1 MIAPT
6 TGLLDR
12 LARPSIAV
20 LGARWSSFKLLG
32 FLGAALGIA
41 LAIWLASQRGLSV
54 LTVAIVSAVALG
66 LAVALYAFTWKLAGT
81 QRLVFYRYQVVI
93 LLGVA
98 AALWLLGRPVGAYLD
113 LAILGLGAFLVAG
126 RLGCFMVGCCH
137 GIPHHH
143 GVAYGDRHVQTG
155 FPPHLE
161 HVRLVPVQAIES
173 LWVLAMAVAGAIA
186 FARGSE
192 PGWLLLSWLQ
202 LYGFARFHLE
212 LLRGD
217 AARRHLAGFSEAQ
230 WTSLVLVALSVVA
243 GIAGWLP
250 LRTWHVALAVLIG
263 LEMLATAAR
272 RALGTGAHLLSHPR
286 HVDQLAQLVFEL
298 DRAPDMRDT
307 LVGTTSLGISLSMAR
322 GDDPATRLFTLSRP
336 GAELPGR
343 DVSTLVRWLTHLGR
357 FSGKPVLHVRDSGVV
372 HVIFSQR
379 PEAAVDAAGPPTA

>member
-1 MIAPT
+1 MIAST

-12 LARPSIAV
+12 LARPSVAV

-66 LAVALYAFTWKLAGT
+66 LAVALYAVTWKLAGT

-113 LAILGLGAFLVAG
+113 LAILGLGAFLIAG

-143 GVAYGDRHVQTG
+143 GVAYGDRHVRTG

-161 HVRLVPVQAIES
+161 HVRLLPAQAIES

-192 PGWLLLSWLQ
+192 PGWLLISWLQ
-202 LYGFARFHLE
+202 LYGLARFHLE
-212 LLRGD
+212 L
-217 AARRHLAGFSEAQ
+217 
-230 WTSLVLVALSVVA
+230 
-243 GIAGWLP
+243 
-250 LRTWHVALAVLIG
+250 
-263 LEMLATAAR
+263 
-272 RALGTGAHLLSHPR
+272 
-286 HVDQLAQLVFEL
+286 
-298 DRAPDMRDT
+298 
-307 LVGTTSLGISLSMAR
+307 
-322 GDDPATRLFTLSRP
+322 
-336 GAELPGR
+336 
-343 DVSTLVRWLTHLGR
+343 
-357 FSGKPVLHVRDSGVV
+357 
-372 HVIFSQR
+372 
-379 PEAAVDAAGPPTA
+379 